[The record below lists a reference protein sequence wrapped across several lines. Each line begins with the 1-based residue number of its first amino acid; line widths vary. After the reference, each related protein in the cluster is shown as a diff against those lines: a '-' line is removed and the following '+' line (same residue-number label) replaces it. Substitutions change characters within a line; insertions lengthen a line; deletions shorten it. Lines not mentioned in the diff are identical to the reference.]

1 MRLFPLYFAV
11 ALLFS
16 GCSLKEYTLFQS
28 DQEEVTKV
36 NDKAYE
42 QEIKVDNKILPG
54 ERVTIMVYNQM
65 SQGTSELSSMI
76 STRGGTV
83 QQNTNADRLGQL
95 VSKNGTV
102 RLPLIG
108 TVNVSGLTESE
119 AAEMLTQ
126 KYEKYLRQPYV
137 SVELTNQRVIM
148 IGEINNPGVVSIN
161 NGNMT
166 LIEAIARSGDLNDF
180 ADRTSIKILRGDLR
194 KPEVRIIDLTQL
206 ASVSISSMILQPNDI
221 VYVQPRSAKG
231 RNLALQEIAPPFQL
245 LSAML
250 QPFVSMA
257 FLSDWANNR

>member
-1 MRLFPLYFAV
+1 MRLIPLFI
-11 ALLFS
+11 ALLLLLS
-16 GCSLKEYTLFQS
+16 GCSLKEYRLFQS
-28 DQEEVTKV
+28 ENEDITEV
-36 NDKAYE
+36 NDKDY
-42 QEIKVDNKILPG
+42 QKEIRVDNIITPG

-76 STRGGTV
+76 STNGGTI
-83 QQNTNADRLGQL
+83 QQNANSDRLGQL
-95 VSKNGTV
+95 VSKAGTV

-108 TVNVSGLTESE
+108 SVKVAGLTEAQ
-119 AAEMLTQ
+119 AAEMLTS

-137 SVELTNQRVIM
+137 TVELTNQRVIM

-194 KPEVRIIDLTQL
+194 KPEVRIVDLTQL
-206 ASVSISSMILQPNDI
+206 ASLSISSMILMPNDI

-257 FLSDWANNR
+257 FLSDWANNK

>member
-1 MRLFPLYFAV
+1 MKLTPLYLSV
-11 ALLFS
+11 ILLFT

-28 DQEEVTKV
+28 DQEDVTQV
-36 NDKAYE
+36 DDKTYN
-42 QEIKVDNKILPG
+42 QEMRIDNIITPG

-76 STRGGTV
+76 STTGGTV
-83 QQNTNADRLGQL
+83 QQNANSERLGQL
-95 VSKNGTV
+95 VSKSGTV

-108 TVNVSGLTESE
+108 SVKVAGLTEAQ

-137 SVELTNQRVIM
+137 TVELTNQRVIM
-148 IGEINNPGVVSIN
+148 IGEINNPGIVSIN
-161 NGNMT
+161 NGSMT
-166 LIEAIARSGDLNDF
+166 LIEAIARSGDMNDF

-194 KPEVRIIDLTQL
+194 KPEVRIVDLTQL
-206 ASVSISSMILQPNDI
+206 ASVSLASLILKPNDI